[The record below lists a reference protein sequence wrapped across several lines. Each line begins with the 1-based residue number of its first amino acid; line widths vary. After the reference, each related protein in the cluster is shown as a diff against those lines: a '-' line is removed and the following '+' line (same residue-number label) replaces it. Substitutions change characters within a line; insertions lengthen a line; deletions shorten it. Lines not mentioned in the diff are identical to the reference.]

1 MGRHPGLLASKDT
14 SLLLMVSASSSRSVN
29 RNGRLLSAIEESHYC
44 VVGGV
49 LVRSNVL
56 YLVVDVE
63 CCVANNVAR

>member
-1 MGRHPGLLASKDT
+1 
-14 SLLLMVSASSSRSVN
+14 
-29 RNGRLLSAIEESHYC
+29 
-44 VVGGV
+44 V